1 MLEEVYRVKSNEEI
15 TPAVLLFDGVCNL
28 CNGSVQFI
36 LKHEKSEKLKFSA
49 IQSDAGQK
57 LLSQHNIDSE
67 QTNSVILISEGVVY
81 TESDAVAK
89 VAEFLKSPYNMGKYM
104 KVVPRQIRNVFYKK
118 VASNRYKWFGQKES
132 CMIPTP
138 DLRNRFLQ

>member
-1 MLEEVYRVKSNEEI
+1 MKSNEEI

-49 IQSDAGQK
+49 IQSEAGQK
-57 LLSQHNIDSE
+57 LLSQYNINPE
-67 QTNSVILISEGVVY
+67 QTNSVILICDGVVY

-89 VAEFLKSPYNMGKYM
+89 VAEFLKFPYNTGRYM

>member
-1 MLEEVYRVKSNEEI
+1 MKHDL
-15 TPAVLLFDGVCNL
+15 TTAVLLFDGVCNL

-49 IQSDAGQK
+49 IQSEAGQK
-57 LLSQHNIDSE
+57 LLSQYSIDPE
-67 QTNSVILISEGVVY
+67 QTNSVILISDEGVY

-89 VAEFLKSPYNMGKYM
+89 VAEFLKFPYNTGKYM

>member
-1 MLEEVYRVKSNEEI
+1 MLEEVYRVKSNGEI

-49 IQSDAGQK
+49 IQSEAGQK
-57 LLSQHNIDSE
+57 LLSQYNIDSE
-67 QTNSVILISEGVVY
+67 QTNSVILISDGVVY

-89 VAEFLKSPYNMGKYM
+89 VAEFLKFPYNTGKYM